1 MSTLRLTI
9 ILTGG
14 ALVAVL
20 GLWTDQTHPS
30 LATDPPR
37 NGVIESPPASK
48 VPPSQIID
56 PSPTFF
62 FGTGDG
68 TNGYYGERPSP
79 GHHQG

>member
-20 GLWTDQTHPS
+20 GLWTGQTHPS

-37 NGVIESPPASK
+37 NGVSLNQQRGKMRRAASTRIIAAPAPVFLIGVSHSKPASR
-48 VPPSQIID
+48 Q
-56 PSPTFF
+56 
-62 FGTGDG
+62 
-68 TNGYYGERPSP
+68 
-79 GHHQG
+79 